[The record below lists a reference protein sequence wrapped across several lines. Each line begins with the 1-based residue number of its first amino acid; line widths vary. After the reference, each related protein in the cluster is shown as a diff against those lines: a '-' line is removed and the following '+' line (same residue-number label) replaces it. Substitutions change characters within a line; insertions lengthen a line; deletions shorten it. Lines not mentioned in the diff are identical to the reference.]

1 MPLGLSI
8 AISPDAPTA
17 TADQPVQFV
26 SGDSH
31 FVSGSTA
38 VVTTLATNRPASLV
52 ITGGADQAL
61 FGIEGPNLVF
71 LALPV
76 SDGTYAVEV
85 TASAGGGGSDTLAL
99 TVHVDATAPTL
110 TSPTTYSL
118 ANGATAVGTL
128 TADEPVSWT
137 LSGGEDQALFTLT
150 GADLAFVSAPTG
162 GVYGVEVTAQDAV
175 GNATVEALRIIV
187 AAETPGS
194 TGDIVFFMSIGQSNA
209 DGRGDPAELPGGL
222 DYPSGVLYA
231 SNDAGD
237 TQQANVGDVT
247 PGYVTQMLQF
257 AIDFTEIQPD
267 QTLVFAQIAAGGTG
281 FSNNRWNPGDDLYD
295 DAVAR
300 ANGVMARL
308 KADNP
313 SANVRFGGF
322 VWQQGE
328 LDRNNPAYASALDTM
343 IAAIRADV
351 TDAGPTAPFLLGEP
365 SGDGQ
370 YDAVRAIILDTPNRL
385 GRTAVFRS
393 TDAEL
398 NDGDAT
404 HFSAE
409 GLRTLGRRAVR
420 AIEVAQRN
428 DGSDMT
434 APTITST
441 ANPQVAN
448 GATAVL
454 TLTANEP
461 VTWSITGGADQAL
474 FSLSGATLAF
484 LAPQTSAGNYVV
496 SVRATDAAG
505 NFANQTI
512 TVTVAAAADTTPNPF
527 SFTDVTGADTA
538 TLYSDQITVSGINAA
553 ASVSISGGGGQYRI
567 NGGTWTNSGGTVGNG
582 DVVAVRVT
590 SSASDA
596 TSVATTLTI
605 GGVSD
610 TFSVTTAAAASD
622 TTPNP
627 FSFTDVT
634 GADTG
639 SVYSDEITVS
649 GINAAAAISI
659 SGGGGQYRINGG
671 AWTNSGGTVGNGDV
685 VAVRVTSSASDAT
698 SVATTLTIGGVSD
711 TFSVTTAAAAPSG
724 DAEAGAIAHWFFG
737 TDNAAMADMIGGAVL
752 TPVRIPPTHSAGYL
766 ALGSDGAGVNGL
778 RTPFDD
784 SAALTFV
791 AVVRQVDAAHQ
802 CVVGPTFGDDTG
814 YGTFFNG
821 SQGLK
826 TNGRAGSAFIN
837 ATLDADTD
845 LSPGTWVF
853 VAVSASSGGSP
864 NNIAFAGDTAG
875 GHKTLTTSASN
886 TPIADKVALGSAY
899 YTSGAF
905 GDPMEV
911 AELIVWN
918 EHKTQSEIEAV
929 YARSRVRLAARGIT
943 VR

>member
-8 AISPDAPTA
+8 AISPDAPSAA
-17 TADQPVQFV
+17 TNLPVQFV

-31 FVSGSTA
+31 FVSGSTN

-61 FGIEGPNLVF
+61 FGIEGANLVF

-110 TSPTTYSL
+110 TSPTRYTL
-118 ANGATAVGTL
+118 VNGATTVGTL
-128 TADEPVSWT
+128 TADEPVSWI

-150 GADLAFVSAPTG
+150 GADLTFVSAPTG
-162 GVYGVEVTAQDAV
+162 GVYGVEVTARDAV
-175 GNATVEALRIIV
+175 GNTAVETLQVVV
-187 AAETPGS
+187 AAETPGNA
-194 TGDIVFFMSIGQSNA
+194 GDIVFFMSIGQSNA

-231 SNDAGD
+231 ANDAGD
-237 TQQANVGDVT
+237 TQQAHVGDVT

-281 FSNNRWNPGDDLYD
+281 FANNRWNPGDDLYGA
-295 DAVAR
+295 AVAR

-313 SANVRFGGF
+313 SANVLFGGF
-322 VWQQGE
+322 LWQQGE
-328 LDRNNPAYASALDTM
+328 LDKNNPAYAGALDTM

-351 TDAGPTAPFLLGEP
+351 TDAGPAAPFLLGEP
-365 SGDGQ
+365 SGDAQ
-370 YDAVRAIILDTPNRL
+370 YDALRAIILDTPNRL

-404 HFSAE
+404 HFSAA

-420 AIEVAQRN
+420 AIEVAERN
-428 DGSDMT
+428 DGTDMT
-434 APTITST
+434 APTITS
-441 ANPQVAN
+441 AASPQVAN

-454 TLTANEP
+454 TLTASEP

-474 FSLSGATLAF
+474 FSLSGAALAF
-484 LAPQTSAGNYVV
+484 LAPQTSDGNYVV

-505 NFANQTI
+505 NFTSQTI
-512 TVTVAAAADTTPNPF
+512 TVTVAAAADTTPDAF
-527 SFTDVTGADTA
+527 SFTDVTGAETG
-538 TLYSDQITVSGINAA
+538 TLYSDAITVSGINAA
-553 ASVSISGGGGQYRI
+553 AAVSISGGGGQYRI
-567 NGGTWTNSGGTVGNG
+567 NGGAWTSSGGTVGNG

-590 SSASDA
+590 SPASAA

-610 TFSVTTAAAASD
+610 TF
-622 TTPNP
+622 
-627 FSFTDVT
+627 
-634 GADTG
+634 
-639 SVYSDEITVS
+639 
-649 GINAAAAISI
+649 
-659 SGGGGQYRINGG
+659 Q
-671 AWTNSGGTVGNGDV
+671 
-685 VAVRVTSSASDAT
+685 
-698 SVATTLTIGGVSD
+698 
-711 TFSVTTAAAAPSG
+711 VTTAAAAPSG
-724 DAEAGAIAHWFFG
+724 DAEAGALAHWFFG

-752 TPVRIPPTHSAGYL
+752 TPVRIAPTHSTGYL
-766 ALGSDGAGVNGL
+766 VLGSDGAGVNGL

-802 CVVGPTFGDDTG
+802 CVVGPTFGDATG
-814 YGTFFNG
+814 HGTFFNG

-826 TNGRAGSAFIN
+826 TNGRAGSAFVN
-837 ATLDADTD
+837 ATLDDNTD
-845 LSPGTWVF
+845 LSPGTWIF
-853 VAVSASSGGSP
+853 VALSASSGASP
-864 NNIAFAGDTAG
+864 SNVAFAGDAAG
-875 GHKTLTTSASN
+875 GHKVLTTSVTN
-886 TPIADKVALGSAY
+886 TPIGDKVALGSAY
-899 YTSGAF
+899 YTSSAF

-918 EHKTQSEIEAV
+918 AHKTQSEIEAI
-929 YARSRVRLAARGIT
+929 YARSKARLAARGIT